1 MTKRVTWGG
10 SAREI
15 EVPKAPK
22 LATHAK
28 IVTDLDE
35 VTGRIGRAET
45 TVKNFG
51 VAFRGVP
58 GLVQWG
64 RYPSRGKKVFEAIG
78 KAFKWDGF
86 KIL

>member
-1 MTKRVTWGG
+1 MTRTVKYSGK
-10 SAREI
+10 SRELK
-15 EVPKAPK
+15 VPKAPK

-28 IVTDLDE
+28 IE
-35 VTGRIGRAET
+35 VQAEDKTQRAET

-51 VAFRGVP
+51 VAFRGVA

-78 KAFKWDGF
+78 GVFKWDGF